1 VEADVAYVTDDE
13 CKTYRTICPLVPI
26 VMGEHGLANEH
37 EEVKKAI
44 QRLENRLTRIEVLI
58 PFVTAL
64 IIKLMDWGLARI
76 ATAAAAQH

>member
-1 VEADVAYVTDDE
+1 VPEYMTKEACEDLRKA
-13 CKTYRTICPLVPI
+13 CPVGAI
-26 VMGEHGLANEH
+26 VLGEHGLENEH

>member
-1 VEADVAYVTDDE
+1 MTAGDCEKV
-13 CKTYRTICPLVPI
+13 RQSCPIALKVL
-26 VMGEHGLANEH
+26 GEHGLENEH
-37 EEVKKAI
+37 EDVKMAI
-44 QRLENRLTRIEVLI
+44 RALENRLTRIEVLI